1 MAKRIIIAEAH
12 ADAPK
17 PLRGVP
23 DGSGYRDMARSESS
37 AQELGRPA
45 DGKPTAGV
53 GRDRSSGEAG
63 NDRGAKGLDTEN
75 ASKGI
80 GVKSL
85 RKRHLTEREIRE
97 IGAKRHLTKYPDIAL
112 MTERLARKAAAE
124 PKFRFYR
131 LFWWIT
137 HEQTLRCAWE
147 RVRANGGAPGVDGVT
162 FQMIER
168 SEGGVDGF
176 LAELQNELR
185 ENAYR
190 ASPLRRKYIEKANGK
205 MRPLGIP
212 TVKDRVV
219 QCAVKIIIEPI
230 FEADFH
236 DCSFGFRP
244 NRSAQDAVARIAE
257 NVKKGDALVYDAD
270 LSSYFDTIPHDK
282 LMAAVQMRISDGR
295 VLGLIRHW
303 LKVCVQEPN
312 GVRISPKGRGTP
324 QGGVISPLLANIYLH
339 WFETIV
345 SLTAKACG
353 QVMSIVRYADDF
365 VILAR
370 KWADGF
376 LQKVEGI
383 LEGRMGLTVNR
394 EKTKMLDFRE
404 PHTTL
409 TFLGYDFRMVRD
421 RLFGTGKRYLKR
433 YLTFGPSKKSMKGI
447 REKIHAITH
456 ARNGL
461 LTVEKVV
468 GRLNKLTKGW
478 GAFYSVGYPS
488 KAFHAVNGYALRR
501 MARFLNRKSQRRYR
515 LKFADTYYGE
525 LNHYGMYWL
534 KWGDVGA
541 MSADGV
547 IDRKKNRYNYQ
558 QQLVKA
564 KKGTPRNDKRNS
576 SGKAGCGK
584 SARPV

>member
-17 PLRGVP
+17 PLRGAP

-75 ASKGI
+75 VSKGI

-176 LAELQNELR
+176 LAGLQKELR

-219 QCAVKIIIEPI
+219 QCAVKTVIEPI
-230 FEADFH
+230 FEEDFH

-244 NRSAQDAVARIAE
+244 DRSAQDAVARIAE
-257 NVKKGDALVYDAD
+257 NVKKGKALAYDAD

-370 KWADGF
+370 SWADGF
-376 LQKVEGI
+376 LQRVEGI

-394 EKTKMLDFRE
+394 EKTKVLDFRE

-421 RLFGTGKRYLKR
+421 RLFGTGKRYL
-433 YLTFGPSKKSMKGI
+433 TFGPSKKSVKGI

-534 KWGDVGA
+534 KWADV
-541 MSADGV
+541 
-547 IDRKKNRYNYQ
+547 RR
-558 QQLVKA
+558 
-564 KKGTPRNDKRNS
+564 
-576 SGKAGCGK
+576 
-584 SARPV
+584 RPY

>member
-17 PLRGVP
+17 PLRGAP

-75 ASKGI
+75 VSKGI

-97 IGAKRHLTKYPDIAL
+97 IGAKRRLTKYPDIAL

-176 LAELQNELR
+176 LAGLQKELR

-219 QCAVKIIIEPI
+219 QCAVKTVIEPI
-230 FEADFH
+230 FEEDFH

-257 NVKKGDALVYDAD
+257 NVKKGKALVYDAD

-324 QGGVISPLLANIYLH
+324 QGGVISPLLANVYLH

-370 KWADGF
+370 SWADGF
-376 LQKVEGI
+376 LQRVEGI

-394 EKTKMLDFRE
+394 EKTKVLDFRE

-421 RLFGTGKRYLKR
+421 RLFGTGKR

-534 KWGDVGA
+534 KWADV
-541 MSADGV
+541 
-547 IDRKKNRYNYQ
+547 RR
-558 QQLVKA
+558 
-564 KKGTPRNDKRNS
+564 
-576 SGKAGCGK
+576 
-584 SARPV
+584 RPY

>member
-17 PLRGVP
+17 PLRGAP

-75 ASKGI
+75 VSKGI

-147 RVRANGGAPGVDGVT
+147 RVRANGGAPGVDGVP
-162 FQMIER
+162 F
-168 SEGGVDGF
+168 
-176 LAELQNELR
+176 
-185 ENAYR
+185 
-190 ASPLRRKYIEKANGK
+190 
-205 MRPLGIP
+205 
-212 TVKDRVV
+212 
-219 QCAVKIIIEPI
+219 
-230 FEADFH
+230 
-236 DCSFGFRP
+236 
-244 NRSAQDAVARIAE
+244 
-257 NVKKGDALVYDAD
+257 
-270 LSSYFDTIPHDK
+270 
-282 LMAAVQMRISDGR
+282 
-295 VLGLIRHW
+295 RHW

-370 KWADGF
+370 SWADGF
-376 LQKVEGI
+376 LQRVEGI

-394 EKTKMLDFRE
+394 EKTKVLDFRE

-421 RLFGTGKRYLKR
+421 RLFGTGKR

-534 KWGDVGA
+534 KWADV
-541 MSADGV
+541 
-547 IDRKKNRYNYQ
+547 RR
-558 QQLVKA
+558 
-564 KKGTPRNDKRNS
+564 
-576 SGKAGCGK
+576 
-584 SARPV
+584 RPY

>member
-17 PLRGVP
+17 PLRGAP

-75 ASKGI
+75 VSKGI

-147 RVRANGGAPGVDGVT
+147 RVRANGGAPGADGVT

-176 LAELQNELR
+176 LAGLQKELR

-219 QCAVKIIIEPI
+219 QCAVKTVVEPI
-230 FEADFH
+230 FEEDFH

-257 NVKKGDALVYDAD
+257 NVKKGKALAYDAD

-370 KWADGF
+370 SWVDGF
-376 LQKVEGI
+376 LQRVEGI

-394 EKTKMLDFRE
+394 EKTKVLDFRE

-421 RLFGTGKRYLKR
+421 RLFGTGKR

-534 KWGDVGA
+534 KWADV
-541 MSADGV
+541 
-547 IDRKKNRYNYQ
+547 RR
-558 QQLVKA
+558 
-564 KKGTPRNDKRNS
+564 
-576 SGKAGCGK
+576 
-584 SARPV
+584 RPY

>member
-17 PLRGVP
+17 PLRGAP

-75 ASKGI
+75 VSKGI

-176 LAELQNELR
+176 LAGLQKELR

-219 QCAVKIIIEPI
+219 QCAVKTVIEPI
-230 FEADFH
+230 FEEDFH

-257 NVKKGDALVYDAD
+257 NVKKGKALVYDAD

-370 KWADGF
+370 SWADGF
-376 LQKVEGI
+376 LQRVEGI

-394 EKTKMLDFRE
+394 EKTKVLDFRE

-421 RLFGTGKRYLKR
+421 RLFGTGKRYL
-433 YLTFGPSKKSMKGI
+433 TFGPSKKSMKRV

-534 KWGDVGA
+534 KWADV
-541 MSADGV
+541 
-547 IDRKKNRYNYQ
+547 RR
-558 QQLVKA
+558 
-564 KKGTPRNDKRNS
+564 
-576 SGKAGCGK
+576 
-584 SARPV
+584 RPY

>member
-17 PLRGVP
+17 PLRGAP

-75 ASKGI
+75 VSKGI

-176 LAELQNELR
+176 LAGLQKELR

-219 QCAVKIIIEPI
+219 QCAVKTVIEPI
-230 FEADFH
+230 FEEDFH

-257 NVKKGDALVYDAD
+257 NVKKGKALVYDAD

-303 LKVCVQEPN
+303 LEVCVQEPN

-370 KWADGF
+370 SWADGF
-376 LQKVEGI
+376 LQRVEGI

-394 EKTKMLDFRE
+394 EKTKVLDFRE

-421 RLFGTGKRYLKR
+421 RLFGTGKR

-534 KWGDVGA
+534 KWADV
-541 MSADGV
+541 
-547 IDRKKNRYNYQ
+547 RR
-558 QQLVKA
+558 
-564 KKGTPRNDKRNS
+564 
-576 SGKAGCGK
+576 
-584 SARPV
+584 RPY

>member
-17 PLRGVP
+17 PLRGAP

-75 ASKGI
+75 VSKGI

-176 LAELQNELR
+176 LAGLQKELR

-230 FEADFH
+230 FEEDFH

-257 NVKKGDALVYDAD
+257 NVKKGKALAYDAD

-370 KWADGF
+370 AWADGF
-376 LQKVEGI
+376 LQRVEGI

-394 EKTKMLDFRE
+394 EKTKVLDFRE

-421 RLFGTGKRYLKR
+421 RLFGTGKRYL
-433 YLTFGPSKKSMKGI
+433 TFGPSKKSMKRV

-534 KWGDVGA
+534 KWADV
-541 MSADGV
+541 
-547 IDRKKNRYNYQ
+547 RR
-558 QQLVKA
+558 
-564 KKGTPRNDKRNS
+564 
-576 SGKAGCGK
+576 
-584 SARPV
+584 RPY

>member
-17 PLRGVP
+17 SLRGAP

-75 ASKGI
+75 VSKGI

-176 LAELQNELR
+176 LAGLQKELR

-219 QCAVKIIIEPI
+219 QCAVKTVIEPI
-230 FEADFH
+230 FEEDFH

-257 NVKKGDALVYDAD
+257 NVKKGKALVYDAD

-370 KWADGF
+370 SWADGF
-376 LQKVEGI
+376 LQRVEGI

-394 EKTKMLDFRE
+394 EKTKVLDFRE

-421 RLFGTGKRYLKR
+421 RLFGTGKR

-534 KWGDVGA
+534 KWADV
-541 MSADGV
+541 
-547 IDRKKNRYNYQ
+547 RR
-558 QQLVKA
+558 
-564 KKGTPRNDKRNS
+564 
-576 SGKAGCGK
+576 
-584 SARPV
+584 RPY

>member
-17 PLRGVP
+17 PLRGAP

-75 ASKGI
+75 VSKGI

-212 TVKDRVV
+212 TVKDRGV
-219 QCAVKIIIEPI
+219 QCAVKTVIEPI
-230 FEADFH
+230 FEEDFH

-257 NVKKGDALVYDAD
+257 NVKKGKALAYDAD

-394 EKTKMLDFRE
+394 EKTKVLDFRE

-421 RLFGTGKRYLKR
+421 RLFGTGKR

-534 KWGDVGA
+534 KWADV
-541 MSADGV
+541 
-547 IDRKKNRYNYQ
+547 RR
-558 QQLVKA
+558 
-564 KKGTPRNDKRNS
+564 
-576 SGKAGCGK
+576 
-584 SARPV
+584 RPY

>member
-17 PLRGVP
+17 PLRGAP

-75 ASKGI
+75 VSKGI

-176 LAELQNELR
+176 LAGLQKELR

-219 QCAVKIIIEPI
+219 QCAVKTVIEPI
-230 FEADFH
+230 FEEDFH

-257 NVKKGDALVYDAD
+257 NVKKGKALAYDAD

-353 QVMSIVRYADDF
+353 QVMSIVRYADYF

-370 KWADGF
+370 SWADGF
-376 LQKVEGI
+376 LQRVEGI

-394 EKTKMLDFRE
+394 EKTKVLDFRE

-421 RLFGTGKRYLKR
+421 RLFGTGKR

-534 KWGDVGA
+534 KWADV
-541 MSADGV
+541 
-547 IDRKKNRYNYQ
+547 RR
-558 QQLVKA
+558 
-564 KKGTPRNDKRNS
+564 
-576 SGKAGCGK
+576 
-584 SARPV
+584 RPY

>member
-17 PLRGVP
+17 PLRGAP

-75 ASKGI
+75 VSKGI

-176 LAELQNELR
+176 LAGLQKELR

-219 QCAVKIIIEPI
+219 QCAVKTVVEPI
-230 FEADFH
+230 FEEDFH

-257 NVKKGDALVYDAD
+257 NVKKGKALAYDAD

-370 KWADGF
+370 SWADGF
-376 LQKVEGI
+376 LQRVEGI

-394 EKTKMLDFRE
+394 EKTKVLDFRE

-421 RLFGTGKRYLKR
+421 RLFGTGKRYL
-433 YLTFGPSKKSMKGI
+433 TFGPSKKSMKRV

-534 KWGDVGA
+534 KWADV
-541 MSADGV
+541 
-547 IDRKKNRYNYQ
+547 RR
-558 QQLVKA
+558 
-564 KKGTPRNDKRNS
+564 
-576 SGKAGCGK
+576 
-584 SARPV
+584 RPY

>member
-12 ADAPK
+12 ADAPE

-75 ASKGI
+75 VSKGV

-176 LAELQNELR
+176 LAGLQKELR

-230 FEADFH
+230 FEVDFH

-257 NVKKGDALVYDAD
+257 NVKKGGALVYDAD

-353 QVMSIVRYADDF
+353 QVMLIVRYADDF

-394 EKTKMLDFRE
+394 EKTKVLDFRE

-421 RLFGTGKRYLKR
+421 RLFGTGKRYL
-433 YLTFGPSKKSMKGI
+433 TFGPSKKSMKRV

-456 ARNGL
+456 ARNGRKP
-461 LTVEKVV
+461 VDRVV
-468 GRLNKLTKGW
+468 GELNRLTKGW
-478 GAFYSVGYPS
+478 GAYYSVGYPTR
-488 KAFHAVNGYALRR
+488 AFRAVNGYLLRR
-501 MARFLNRKSQRRYR
+501 AARFLNRKSQRRYR

-534 KWGDVGA
+534 KWANV
-541 MSADGV
+541 
-547 IDRKKNRYNYQ
+547 RR
-558 QQLVKA
+558 
-564 KKGTPRNDKRNS
+564 
-576 SGKAGCGK
+576 AG
-584 SARPV
+584 

>member
-17 PLRGVP
+17 PLRGAP

-75 ASKGI
+75 VSKGI

-147 RVRANGGAPGVDGVT
+147 RVRANGGAPGADGVT

-176 LAELQNELR
+176 LAGLQKELR

-230 FEADFH
+230 FEEDFH

-257 NVKKGDALVYDAD
+257 NVKKGKALVYDAD

-370 KWADGF
+370 SWVDGF
-376 LQKVEGI
+376 LQRVEGI

-394 EKTKMLDFRE
+394 EKTKVLDFRE

-421 RLFGTGKRYLKR
+421 RLFGTGKR

-534 KWGDVGA
+534 KWADV
-541 MSADGV
+541 
-547 IDRKKNRYNYQ
+547 RR
-558 QQLVKA
+558 
-564 KKGTPRNDKRNS
+564 
-576 SGKAGCGK
+576 
-584 SARPV
+584 RPY

>member
-17 PLRGVP
+17 PFRGAP

-75 ASKGI
+75 VSKGI

-176 LAELQNELR
+176 LAGLQKELR

-230 FEADFH
+230 FEEDFH

-257 NVKKGDALVYDAD
+257 NVKKGKALVYDAD

-370 KWADGF
+370 SWVDGF
-376 LQKVEGI
+376 LQRVEGI

-394 EKTKMLDFRE
+394 GKTKVLDFRE

-421 RLFGTGKRYLKR
+421 RLFGTGKR

-534 KWGDVGA
+534 KWADV
-541 MSADGV
+541 
-547 IDRKKNRYNYQ
+547 RR
-558 QQLVKA
+558 
-564 KKGTPRNDKRNS
+564 
-576 SGKAGCGK
+576 
-584 SARPV
+584 RPY

>member
-17 PLRGVP
+17 PLRGAP

-75 ASKGI
+75 VSKGI

-176 LAELQNELR
+176 LAGLQKELR

-219 QCAVKIIIEPI
+219 QCAVKTVIEPI
-230 FEADFH
+230 FEEDFH

-244 NRSAQDAVARIAE
+244 DRSAQDAVARIAE
-257 NVKKGDALVYDAD
+257 NVKKGKALAYDAD

-370 KWADGF
+370 SWADGF
-376 LQKVEGI
+376 LQRVEGI

-394 EKTKMLDFRE
+394 EKTKVLDFRE

-421 RLFGTGKRYLKR
+421 RLFGTGKRYL
-433 YLTFGPSKKSMKGI
+433 TFGPSKKSVKGI

-534 KWGDVGA
+534 KWADV
-541 MSADGV
+541 
-547 IDRKKNRYNYQ
+547 RR
-558 QQLVKA
+558 
-564 KKGTPRNDKRNS
+564 
-576 SGKAGCGK
+576 
-584 SARPV
+584 RPC

>member
-370 KWADGF
+370 SWVDGF
-376 LQKVEGI
+376 LQRVEGI

-421 RLFGTGKRYLKR
+421 RLFGTGKR

-534 KWGDVGA
+534 KWGDV
-541 MSADGV
+541 
-547 IDRKKNRYNYQ
+547 RRR
-558 QQLVKA
+558 
-564 KKGTPRNDKRNS
+564 RN
-576 SGKAGCGK
+576 
-584 SARPV
+584 

>member
-421 RLFGTGKRYLKR
+421 RLFGTGKRYL
-433 YLTFGPSKKSMKGI
+433 TFGPSKKSMKGI

-534 KWGDVGA
+534 KWGDV
-541 MSADGV
+541 
-547 IDRKKNRYNYQ
+547 RRR
-558 QQLVKA
+558 
-564 KKGTPRNDKRNS
+564 RN
-576 SGKAGCGK
+576 
-584 SARPV
+584 

>member
-75 ASKGI
+75 VSKGI

-176 LAELQNELR
+176 LAGLQKELR

-230 FEADFH
+230 FEEDFH

-370 KWADGF
+370 SWVDGF
-376 LQKVEGI
+376 LQRVEGI

-394 EKTKMLDFRE
+394 EKTKVLDFRE

-421 RLFGTGKRYLKR
+421 RLFGTGKR

-534 KWGDVGA
+534 KWADV
-541 MSADGV
+541 
-547 IDRKKNRYNYQ
+547 RR
-558 QQLVKA
+558 
-564 KKGTPRNDKRNS
+564 
-576 SGKAGCGK
+576 
-584 SARPV
+584 RPY

>member
-1 MAKRIIIAEAH
+1 MAKRIMIAEAH

-17 PLRGVP
+17 PLRGAP

-63 NDRGAKGLDTEN
+63 NDRGAKGLDTKN
-75 ASKGI
+75 VSKGI
-80 GVKSL
+80 GVRSL

-162 FQMIER
+162 IQMIER
-168 SEGGVDGF
+168 GEGGVDGF
-176 LAELQNELR
+176 LAGLQKELR

-219 QCAVKIIIEPI
+219 QCAVKTVIEPI
-230 FEADFH
+230 FEEDFH

-257 NVKKGDALVYDAD
+257 NVKKGGALVYDAD

-353 QVMSIVRYADDF
+353 QVMLIVRYADDF

-370 KWADGF
+370 KWVDGF

-394 EKTKMLDFRE
+394 EKTKVLDFRE

-421 RLFGTGKRYLKR
+421 RLFGTGKR

-515 LKFADTYYGE
+515 LRFADTYYGE

-534 KWGDVGA
+534 KWADVRRRR
-541 MSADGV
+541 D
-547 IDRKKNRYNYQ
+547 
-558 QQLVKA
+558 
-564 KKGTPRNDKRNS
+564 
-576 SGKAGCGK
+576 
-584 SARPV
+584 

>member
-17 PLRGVP
+17 PLRGAP

-75 ASKGI
+75 VSKGI

-176 LAELQNELR
+176 LAGLQKELR

-219 QCAVKIIIEPI
+219 QCAVKTVIEPI
-230 FEADFH
+230 FEEDFH

-257 NVKKGDALVYDAD
+257 NVKKGKALVYDAD

-370 KWADGF
+370 SWADGF
-376 LQKVEGI
+376 LQRVEGI

-394 EKTKMLDFRE
+394 EKTKVLDFRE

-421 RLFGTGKRYLKR
+421 RLFGTGKR

-534 KWGDVGA
+534 KWADV
-541 MSADGV
+541 
-547 IDRKKNRYNYQ
+547 RR
-558 QQLVKA
+558 
-564 KKGTPRNDKRNS
+564 
-576 SGKAGCGK
+576 
-584 SARPV
+584 RPY

>member
-17 PLRGVP
+17 PLRGAP

-75 ASKGI
+75 VSKGI

-176 LAELQNELR
+176 LAGLQKELR

-370 KWADGF
+370 SWADGF
-376 LQKVEGI
+376 LQRVEGI

-394 EKTKMLDFRE
+394 EKTKVLDFRE

-421 RLFGTGKRYLKR
+421 RLFGTGKR

-534 KWGDVGA
+534 KWADV
-541 MSADGV
+541 
-547 IDRKKNRYNYQ
+547 RR
-558 QQLVKA
+558 
-564 KKGTPRNDKRNS
+564 
-576 SGKAGCGK
+576 
-584 SARPV
+584 RPY

>member
-17 PLRGVP
+17 PLRGAP

-75 ASKGI
+75 VSKGI

-168 SEGGVDGF
+168 GEGGVDGF
-176 LAELQNELR
+176 LAGLQKELR

-230 FEADFH
+230 FETDFH

-257 NVKKGDALVYDAD
+257 NVKKGGALVYDAD

-353 QVMSIVRYADDF
+353 QVMLIVRYADDF

-394 EKTKMLDFRE
+394 EKTKVLDFRE

-421 RLFGTGKRYLKR
+421 RLFGTGKRYL
-433 YLTFGPSKKSMKGI
+433 TFGPSKKSMKGI

-456 ARNGL
+456 TRNGL

-525 LNHYGMYWL
+525 LNHYGMHWL
-534 KWGDVGA
+534 KWADVRG
-541 MSADGV
+541 
-547 IDRKKNRYNYQ
+547 R
-558 QQLVKA
+558 
-564 KKGTPRNDKRNS
+564 RN
-576 SGKAGCGK
+576 
-584 SARPV
+584 

>member
-17 PLRGVP
+17 PLRGAP

-75 ASKGI
+75 VSKGI

-176 LAELQNELR
+176 LAGLQKELR

-219 QCAVKIIIEPI
+219 QCAVKTVIEPI
-230 FEADFH
+230 FEEDFH

-257 NVKKGDALVYDAD
+257 NVKKGKALVYDAD

-370 KWADGF
+370 AWVDGF
-376 LQKVEGI
+376 LERVEGI

-394 EKTKMLDFRE
+394 EKTKVLDFRE

-421 RLFGTGKRYLKR
+421 RLFGTGKR

-534 KWGDVGA
+534 KWADV
-541 MSADGV
+541 
-547 IDRKKNRYNYQ
+547 RR
-558 QQLVKA
+558 
-564 KKGTPRNDKRNS
+564 
-576 SGKAGCGK
+576 
-584 SARPV
+584 RPY

>member
-17 PLRGVP
+17 PLRGAP

-75 ASKGI
+75 VSKGI

-176 LAELQNELR
+176 LAGLQKELR

-219 QCAVKIIIEPI
+219 QCAVKTVIEPI
-230 FEADFH
+230 FEEDFH

-257 NVKKGDALVYDAD
+257 NVKKGKALAYDAD

-370 KWADGF
+370 SWVDGF
-376 LQKVEGI
+376 LQRVEGI

-394 EKTKMLDFRE
+394 EKTKVLDFRE

-421 RLFGTGKRYLKR
+421 RLFGTGKR

-534 KWGDVGA
+534 KWADV
-541 MSADGV
+541 
-547 IDRKKNRYNYQ
+547 RR
-558 QQLVKA
+558 
-564 KKGTPRNDKRNS
+564 
-576 SGKAGCGK
+576 
-584 SARPV
+584 RPY

>member
-17 PLRGVP
+17 PLRGAP

-75 ASKGI
+75 VSKGI

-176 LAELQNELR
+176 LAGLQKELR

-219 QCAVKIIIEPI
+219 QCAVKTVIGPI
-230 FEADFH
+230 FEEDFH

-257 NVKKGDALVYDAD
+257 NVKKGKALAYDAD

-370 KWADGF
+370 SWADGF
-376 LQKVEGI
+376 LQRVEGI

-394 EKTKMLDFRE
+394 EKTKVLDFRE

-421 RLFGTGKRYLKR
+421 RLFGTGKR

-534 KWGDVGA
+534 KWADV
-541 MSADGV
+541 
-547 IDRKKNRYNYQ
+547 RR
-558 QQLVKA
+558 
-564 KKGTPRNDKRNS
+564 
-576 SGKAGCGK
+576 
-584 SARPV
+584 RPY

>member
-17 PLRGVP
+17 PLRGAP

-75 ASKGI
+75 VSKGI

-176 LAELQNELR
+176 LAGLQKELR

-219 QCAVKIIIEPI
+219 QCAVKTVIEPI
-230 FEADFH
+230 FEEDFH

-257 NVKKGDALVYDAD
+257 NVKKGKALVYDAD

-353 QVMSIVRYADDF
+353 QVIRSIVRYADDF

-370 KWADGF
+370 SWVDGF
-376 LQKVEGI
+376 LQRVEGI

-394 EKTKMLDFRE
+394 EKTKVLDFRE

-421 RLFGTGKRYLKR
+421 RLFGTGKR

-534 KWGDVGA
+534 KWADV
-541 MSADGV
+541 
-547 IDRKKNRYNYQ
+547 RR
-558 QQLVKA
+558 
-564 KKGTPRNDKRNS
+564 
-576 SGKAGCGK
+576 
-584 SARPV
+584 RPY

>member
-17 PLRGVP
+17 PLRGAP

-75 ASKGI
+75 VSKGV

-421 RLFGTGKRYLKR
+421 RLFGTGKRYL
-433 YLTFGPSKKSMKGI
+433 TFGPSKKSMKRV

-534 KWGDVGA
+534 KWGDV
-541 MSADGV
+541 
-547 IDRKKNRYNYQ
+547 RRR
-558 QQLVKA
+558 
-564 KKGTPRNDKRNS
+564 RN
-576 SGKAGCGK
+576 
-584 SARPV
+584 

>member
-17 PLRGVP
+17 PLRGAP

-75 ASKGI
+75 VSKGI

-176 LAELQNELR
+176 LAGLQKELR

-219 QCAVKIIIEPI
+219 QCAVKTVIEPI
-230 FEADFH
+230 FEEDFH

-257 NVKKGDALVYDAD
+257 NVKKGKALAYDAD

-394 EKTKMLDFRE
+394 EKTKVLDFRE

-421 RLFGTGKRYLKR
+421 RLFGTGKRYL
-433 YLTFGPSKKSMKGI
+433 TFGPSKKSMKRV

-534 KWGDVGA
+534 KWADV
-541 MSADGV
+541 
-547 IDRKKNRYNYQ
+547 RR
-558 QQLVKA
+558 
-564 KKGTPRNDKRNS
+564 
-576 SGKAGCGK
+576 
-584 SARPV
+584 RPY

>member
-75 ASKGI
+75 VSKGI

-176 LAELQNELR
+176 LAGLQKELR

-219 QCAVKIIIEPI
+219 QCAVKTVIEPI
-230 FEADFH
+230 FEEDFH

-257 NVKKGDALVYDAD
+257 NVKKGKALVYDAD

-394 EKTKMLDFRE
+394 EKTKVLDFRE

-421 RLFGTGKRYLKR
+421 RLFGTGKR

-534 KWGDVGA
+534 KWGDV
-541 MSADGV
+541 
-547 IDRKKNRYNYQ
+547 RRR
-558 QQLVKA
+558 
-564 KKGTPRNDKRNS
+564 RN
-576 SGKAGCGK
+576 
-584 SARPV
+584 

>member
-17 PLRGVP
+17 PLRGAP

-75 ASKGI
+75 VSKGI

-176 LAELQNELR
+176 LAGLQKELR

-219 QCAVKIIIEPI
+219 QCAVKTVIEPI
-230 FEADFH
+230 FEEDFH

-257 NVKKGDALVYDAD
+257 NVKKGKALAYDAD

-295 VLGLIRHW
+295 VLGLVRHW

-370 KWADGF
+370 SWADGF
-376 LQKVEGI
+376 LQRVEGI

-394 EKTKMLDFRE
+394 EKTKVLDFRE

-421 RLFGTGKRYLKR
+421 RLFGTGKRYL
-433 YLTFGPSKKSMKGI
+433 TFGPSKKSMKRV

-534 KWGDVGA
+534 KWADV
-541 MSADGV
+541 
-547 IDRKKNRYNYQ
+547 RR
-558 QQLVKA
+558 
-564 KKGTPRNDKRNS
+564 
-576 SGKAGCGK
+576 
-584 SARPV
+584 RPY

>member
-168 SEGGVDGF
+168 GEGGVDGF

-421 RLFGTGKRYLKR
+421 RLFGTGKRYL
-433 YLTFGPSKKSMKGI
+433 TFGPSKKSMKGI

-534 KWGDVGA
+534 KWGDV
-541 MSADGV
+541 
-547 IDRKKNRYNYQ
+547 RRR
-558 QQLVKA
+558 
-564 KKGTPRNDKRNS
+564 RN
-576 SGKAGCGK
+576 
-584 SARPV
+584 

>member
-17 PLRGVP
+17 PLRGAP

-37 AQELGRPA
+37 VQELGRPA
-45 DGKPTAGV
+45 DGNPTAGV

-75 ASKGI
+75 VSKGI

-176 LAELQNELR
+176 LAGLQKELR

-219 QCAVKIIIEPI
+219 QCAVKTVIEPI
-230 FEADFH
+230 FEEDFH

-257 NVKKGDALVYDAD
+257 NVKKGKALAYDAD

-370 KWADGF
+370 SWADGF
-376 LQKVEGI
+376 LQRVEGI

-394 EKTKMLDFRE
+394 EKTKVLDFRE

-421 RLFGTGKRYLKR
+421 RLFGTGKRYL
-433 YLTFGPSKKSMKGI
+433 TFGPSKKSMKRV

-534 KWGDVGA
+534 KWADV
-541 MSADGV
+541 
-547 IDRKKNRYNYQ
+547 RR
-558 QQLVKA
+558 
-564 KKGTPRNDKRNS
+564 
-576 SGKAGCGK
+576 
-584 SARPV
+584 RPY